1 MPKLTVHLWR
11 ITNLID
17 DAQSDVADPYVR
29 FELEQNNRGIRNDQ
43 DYGQH
48 VSSKKTNETNPVY
61 SEDFVFE
68 DLPSLDNMELKITVL
83 DDDTR
88 DADDKLGGCLIK
100 LEKLDL
106 SSEPLE
112 VRRKIN
118 NRIARADSWI
128 FLRLTWGEPAVD
140 EDAAA
145 LSHVGA
151 AAYEALRTKHHEHH
165 HQLWNVT
172 SGAIVGDL
180 HQTPKEAWPGH
191 PVHPDGHDDWFPE
204 IMGEIL
210 SRTTNF
216 ADVLS
221 LGPPDGKF
229 MTAFQGALAKIAET
243 AEGKKHPIVVRM
255 MFGNIIGMPTDCDG
269 VLAELTKDLPADAN
283 IRLWVGA
290 WRKGVSW
297 NHAKIIAVDGKYLHT
312 GGHNMWDAHYLEYDP
327 GEYTHNRRSND
338 IPSWYYTN
346 IIHWILLC

>member
-1 MPKLTVHLWR
+1 MTKLTVHLWR

-17 DAQSDVADPYVR
+17 DAHRDVADPYVR
-29 FELEQNNRGIRNDQ
+29 FELEQDNRGIRNDK
-43 DYGQH
+43 DYGRQ

-61 SEDFVFE
+61 SEDFVF
-68 DLPSLDNMELKITVL
+68 DIPTLDNMQLKITVL
-83 DDDTR
+83 DDDKH
-88 DADDKLGGCLIK
+88 DADDKLGGCRIK

-112 VRRKIN
+112 VRRKVDN
-118 NRIARADSWI
+118 NVFAPDSWI
-128 FLRLTWGEPAVD
+128 FLKLTWGEPAED
-140 EDAAA
+140 EHATN
-145 LSHVGA
+145 LSHVGT
-151 AAYEALRTKHHEHH
+151 AAYDALRTKHHEHH

-172 SGAIVGDL
+172 SGKVIGEL

-191 PVHPDGHDDWFPE
+191 PVHPEGHDDWFPE

-229 MTAFQGALAKIAET
+229 MTSFQKALAKIAET
-243 AEGKKHPIVVRM
+243 AEGKKHPIIVRM
-255 MFGNIIGMPTDCDG
+255 MFGNIVGMPTNCSG
-269 VLAELTKDLPADAN
+269 VLAELTKDLTGDEN

-297 NHAKIIAVDGKYLHT
+297 NHAKIIAVDGKYCHS
-312 GGHNMWDAHYLEYDP
+312 GGHNMVRPSMRWDMV
-327 GEYTHNRRSND
+327 GESYFHWNC
-338 IPSWYYTN
+338 SWN
-346 IIHWILLC
+346 